1 MMNNTAVKPRKPKKE
16 KIKRSKL
23 RSNEGRYGYFFLA
36 PWMIGFLFFF
46 LYPMLYSLILSF
58 SRVIDIKSYTLI
70 FNGFKNFETAF
81 FSDTEFVPALLE
93 STKNML
99 IKTPVVV
106 IFSLFI
112 AILLNRNLKFKG
124 VFRVAFFLPVLL
136 GTGVV
141 LSTINGSIGSEASE
155 AAQLAAQTAAQ
166 ETAAGGSG
174 MSEETGALVTL
185 LGPQIAYYLELILE
199 VVTDVLWMSGIQI
212 VIFLGALQNIPSSYY
227 EAAYCDG
234 ASEWEKFWKIT
245 LPLTMPNI
253 LLVTVYTMIDYLSN
267 SENEVVVYCNKVGLE
282 GNANIALG
290 SAMAWIHFLVS
301 GVLILLV
308 FLILKRFTYY
318 ADE

>member
-1 MMNNTAVKPRKPKKE
+1 MAT
-16 KIKRSKL
+16 KIKKKKSKL
-23 RSNEGRYGYFFLA
+23 YSREGLWGYAFTA
-36 PWMIGFLFFF
+36 PWIIGFLVFFAF
-46 LYPMLYSLILSF
+46 PLGYSIILAF
-58 SRVIDIKSYTLI
+58 SRVTDMVHYELNFIGLT
-70 FNGFKNFETAF
+70 NFENAF
-81 FSDTEFVPALLE
+81 FRDTQFVPLLIE

-141 LSTINGSIGSEASE
+141 LSTINGSINSAVN
-155 AAQLAAQTAAQ
+155 
-166 ETAAGGSG
+166 ETAQIEAQALAEELAGGAAG
-174 MSEETGALVTL
+174 MAGRSSVLVML
-185 LGPQIAYYLELILE
+185 LGPQIAMALQTVLD

-212 VIFLGALQNIPSSYY
+212 IIFLGALQNIPSSYY
-227 EAAYCDG
+227 EAAFCDG

-253 LLVTVYTMIDYLSN
+253 LLNTVYTMIDYLS
-267 SENEVVVYCNKVGLE
+267 STDNEVVEYCRQTAFG
-282 GNANIALG
+282 GSSNIAFG
-290 SAMAWIHFLVS
+290 SALGWIHFLVS
-301 GVLILLV
+301 GAMILIV
-308 FLILKRFTYY
+308 FLVLKRFTYY